1 LPRIT
6 GVRERR
12 GRAKVFVEGEFWAEI
27 DAGVAVERG
36 LYEGAV
42 PTDGELEEARVAG
55 ERALAMSRALNLLGY
70 RARSEA
76 EIRNRLWQREFGDE
90 TIDAVLERLRE
101 LGYVDDEEF
110 ARDLVRQRA
119 RRYGPRRISADLRKG
134 GMDPETAD
142 RAVREEF
149 DERSELEDALSAAER
164 RYNERGSDAQAR
176 RVHGFL
182 TRRGYSAEVCA
193 EVARKYRDSDPPEAG
208 AGAEK

>member
-1 LPRIT
+1 MPRIT

-70 RARSEA
+70 RARSEG
-76 EIRNRLWQREFGDE
+76 EIRDRLRRREFGDD
-90 TIDAVLERLRE
+90 TIGAVLERLRE

-134 GMDPETAD
+134 GVDPETAD

-149 DERSELEDALSAAER
+149 DARSELEDALSAVAR

-176 RVHGFL
+176 RVLGFL
-182 TRRGYSAEVCA
+182 TRRGYSAEVCV
-193 EVARKYRDSDPPEAG
+193 EVARMYRDSDPPEAG
-208 AGAEK
+208 AGAEQ